1 MSNDTSSKEQNF
13 VSAVVYADK
22 DSSKTGR
29 FIYSLAECLEE
40 HFMHYEI
47 IIISSGQHSL
57 NAELQTLKAQSGFS
71 PQMSIVNMSLK
82 QSREQCMNAGLD
94 MSIGD
99 YVYEFDSCDAGYDF
113 GLVWEAY
120 SSALQGNDIVAVCPK
135 REKFM
140 SRLFYRV
147 FNSSSRSL
155 YPLRTN
161 AFTLISRRALNRA
174 HDSNANLAY
183 RKAVYA
189 SIGLKMSVIEF
200 DGEVRS
206 CEPDR
211 LTLAA
216 DSLVLY
222 TSFGYR
228 FSLRFAALMMLATLV
243 GMFYTLAVWLAGNP
257 VSGWTTTMFILTFG
271 LTGIFGVL
279 AVILK
284 YLALIIRLNANRQF
298 YLVES
303 VEKI

>member
-1 MSNDTSSKEQNF
+1 MSKDNNKEQNF
-13 VSAVVYADK
+13 ISAVVYADK
-22 DSSKTGR
+22 DSSKTGK
-29 FIYSLAECLEE
+29 FIYGVAECLEE

-47 IIISSGQHSL
+47 IIISSGEQGSL
-57 NAELQTLKAQSGFS
+57 HAELKTLKAQAGFS
-71 PQMSIVNMSLK
+71 PQISIVNMSLK

-120 SSALQGNDIVAVCPK
+120 MSALQGNDIVAVCPK
-135 REKFM
+135 HENIM
-140 SRLFYRV
+140 SSLFYRV
-147 FNSSSRSL
+147 FNNNSNSL

-200 DGEVRS
+200 DGKVKNYES
-206 CEPDR
+206 DK

-222 TSFGYR
+222 TSFGYK
-228 FSLRFAALMMLATLV
+228 FSLKIAAVMMLVTLG
-243 GMFYTLAVWLAGNP
+243 GMLYTVAVWLGGNP

-279 AVILK
+279 AIILK
-284 YLALIIRLNANRQF
+284 YLALIIRLNTNRQY
-298 YLVES
+298 YLLES
-303 VEKI
+303 IEKM